1 MNWLLPEHLSDA
13 LPQEAAHL
21 ERLRRKILDLFFT
34 RGFELVMPPMLEYLE
49 SLLTGAGQDLL
60 LRTCKLADPPSGR
73 TLGIR
78 ADMTPQVAR
87 IDAHLLNREG
97 VTRLCYCGSTLH
109 AQPASLLSSREPLQ
123 MGAELYGYAGVE
135 ADIEILRL
143 LVAVLRIADLPDC
156 RVDLG
161 HVGLFRALFRALS
174 RAVSIEPEAEEILFG
189 LLQGKDVPGLA
200 AFCAELPAQ
209 GDALGAALMALPTLY
224 GGLEVLEKAR
234 AALPALPEIDA
245 ALTTLQR
252 LAAAA
257 PDLPVSIDLADLR
270 GYHYHNGVVFAAY
283 APGLPAA
290 VALGGRY
297 DGVGKSFGRAR
308 PATGF
313 SLDLRQLARL
323 SPPPAVAGGILAP
336 CVDAAAEGAVVAGSA
351 GAVGEARNNE
361 AKHKLAA
368 EIARLRG
375 EGEVVVELLPG
386 ERHCVG
392 PRCDRRL
399 VWQEG
404 RWALIDTPAGIR
416 MDCAEEISQLD

>member
-21 ERLRRKILDLFFT
+21 ERLRRKILDLFQT
-34 RGFELVMPPMLEYLE
+34 RGFELVAPPMLEYLE
-49 SLLTGAGQDLL
+49 SLLTGAGQDLQ
-60 LRTCKLADPPSGR
+60 LRTLKLSDQLSGR

-109 AQPASLLSSREPLQ
+109 ARPASLLSSREPLQ
-123 MGAELYGYAGVE
+123 IGAELYGYAGVE

-143 LVAVLRIADLPDC
+143 LAAVLKTVDLPDY

-161 HVGLFRALFRALS
+161 HVGLFRALS
-174 RAVSIEPEAEEILFG
+174 RAANLEPETEEILFG
-189 LLQGKDVPGLA
+189 LLQGKDVPGLTLL
-200 AFCAELPAQ
+200 CEQIPA
-209 GDALGAALMALPTLY
+209 LNHSNYGAALMTLPTLY
-224 GGLEVLEKAR
+224 GGLETLEKAR
-234 AALPALPEIDA
+234 AALPPLPEIA
-245 ALTTLQR
+245 GALATLAR
-252 LAAAA
+252 LAAAV
-257 PDLPVSIDLADLR
+257 PDLPISIDLADLR

-313 SLDLRQLARL
+313 SLDLRELARL
-323 SPPPAVAGGILAP
+323 SPLASATGSILAP
-336 CVDAAAEGAVVAGSA
+336 YASEDKA
-351 GAVGEARNNE
+351 
-361 AKHKLAA
+361 LAA
-368 EIARLRG
+368 EIYRLRAAG
-375 EGEVVVELLPG
+375 DIVIEQLPG
-386 ERHCVG
+386 ERHPEGGFCE
-392 PRCDRRL
+392 RQL
-399 VWQEG
+399 VQRDG
-404 RWALIDTPAGIR
+404 QWAVMENADFN
-416 MDCAEEISQLD
+416 Q

>member
-21 ERLRRKILDLFFT
+21 EGLRRKILDLFLT
-34 RGFELVMPPMLEYLE
+34 RGFELVIPPMLEYLE
-49 SLLTGAGQDLL
+49 SLLTGAGQDLQ
-60 LRTCKLADPPSGR
+60 LRTCKLADQLSGR

-87 IDAHLLNREG
+87 IDAHLLNRVG

-109 AQPASLLSSREPLQ
+109 ARPASLLSSREPLQ
-123 MGAELYGYAGVE
+123 IGAELYGYAGVE

-143 LVAVLRIADLPDC
+143 LTVVLKTVDLPDC

-161 HVGLFRALFRALS
+161 HVGLFRALS
-174 RAVSIEPEAEEILFG
+174 RAAGIEPETEEILFG

-200 AFCAELPAQ
+200 ALCAQLPA
-209 GDALGAALMALPTLY
+209 GSAPYGAALMALPTLY
-224 GGLEVLEKAR
+224 GDLDVLEKAR
-234 AALPALPEIDA
+234 AVLPPLPEIDQ
-245 ALTTLQR
+245 ALTTLAR
-252 LAAAA
+252 LVAAV

-313 SLDLRQLARL
+313 SLDLRELARL
-323 SPPPAVAGGILAP
+323 LPQPTAPGGILAP
-336 CVDAAAEGAVVAGSA
+336 HAGEDAE
-351 GAVGEARNNE
+351 
-361 AKHKLAA
+361 LAA
-368 EIARLRG
+368 EIARLRARG
-375 EGEVVVELLPG
+375 EIVIEWLPG
-386 ERHCVG
+386 ESHG
-392 PRCDRRL
+392 EGLRCDRRL
-399 VWQEG
+399 VRQEA
-404 RWALIDTPAGIR
+404 RWVLADNIHENL
-416 MDCAEEISQLD
+416 